1 MIARLLFILYK
12 QENHVIPKHY
22 YLILRTLFCLSYF
35 IAICISSFAIEK
47 DFNFNLIEILILI
60 LTTIIIPADLLDHTG
75 REEDILLQ
83 NLEYTFIS
91 KLSQPRIIY
100 DTSRQLDFF
109 TYHDIASSESI
120 STMNSYDF
128 EKVQNYNQFKVLK
141 RFLINKAYNLYDT
154 YYMGENH
161 INDTSKKL
169 YEINRIEVYDAKIK
183 TTVFKRKT
191 IKNVKMINFYWKGKD
206 K

>member
-12 QENHVIPKHY
+12 QEDHVIPKHY

-60 LTTIIIPADLLDHTG
+60 FTTIVIPADILDHTG
-75 REEDILLQ
+75 REENILFK

-91 KLSQPRIIY
+91 KLSQPKIIY
-100 DTSRQLDFF
+100 DSSKIFDFLTF
-109 TYHDIASSESI
+109 HDIASSESVY
-120 STMNSYDF
+120 TMVSYNF
-128 EKVQNYNQFKVLK
+128 KEIKETEKFKVLK
-141 RFLINKAYNLYDT
+141 LNKKHDTSDT
-154 YYMGENH
+154 YYMGDIH
-161 INDTSKKL
+161 VNDKTKKV
-169 YEINRIEVYDAKIK
+169 YEIDKIEIYDAKIK
-183 TTVFKRKT
+183 TTVFKRKA
-191 IKNVKMINFYWKGKD
+191 IKTVKMIDFYWKGKD

>member
-12 QENHVIPKHY
+12 QEDHVIPKHY
-22 YLILRTLFCLSYF
+22 YLILRTLFCLSHF

-47 DFNFNLIEILILI
+47 DFNFNLIEILSLI
-60 LTTIIIPADLLDHTG
+60 LTTIVIPADLLDHTG

-91 KLSQPRIIY
+91 KLSQPKIIY
-100 DTSRQLDFF
+100 DSSKNLDFL
-109 TYHDIASSESI
+109 TSHDIASSESVY
-120 STMNSYDF
+120 TMVSYNF
-128 EKVQNYNQFKVLK
+128 EEIKETEKFKVLK
-141 RFLINKAYNLYDT
+141 LNKKHDTSET

-161 INDTSKKL
+161 VYDNAKRL
-169 YEINRIEVYDAKIK
+169 YEIDKIEVYDAKVK

-191 IKNVKMINFYWKGKD
+191 VKTVKMIDFYWKGKD

>member
-12 QENHVIPKHY
+12 QEDHVIPKHY

-60 LTTIIIPADLLDHTG
+60 LTTIVIPADLLDHTG

-91 KLSQPRIIY
+91 KLSQPKIIY
-100 DTSRQLDFF
+100 DSSKNLDFLTF
-109 TYHDIASSESI
+109 HDIASSESVY
-120 STMNSYDF
+120 TMVSYNF
-128 EKVQNYNQFKVLK
+128 EEIKETEKFKVLK
-141 RFLINKAYNLYDT
+141 LNKKHDT
-154 YYMGENH
+154 SENYYMGENH
-161 INDTSKKL
+161 VYDNAKRL
-169 YEINRIEVYDAKIK
+169 YEIDKIEVYDAKVK

-191 IKNVKMINFYWKGKD
+191 VKTVKMIDFYWKGKD

>member
-12 QENHVIPKHY
+12 QEDHVIPKHY

-60 LTTIIIPADLLDHTG
+60 LTTIVIPADLLDHTG

-91 KLSQPRIIY
+91 KQSQSKVIY
-100 DTSRQLDFF
+100 DASKNLEFITF
-109 TYHDIASSESI
+109 HDIASSESVYTMI
-120 STMNSYDF
+120 SYKLEEIQDIQ
-128 EKVQNYNQFKVLK
+128 KFKVLK
-141 RFLINKAYNLYDT
+141 SNKKYNQSDT
-154 YYMGENH
+154 YYIGQNH
-161 INDTSKKL
+161 IDDESKNQ
-169 YEINRIEVYDAKIK
+169 YEIERIEVYDAKVK

-191 IKNVKMINFYWKGKD
+191 VKTVKMIDFYWKGKD

>member
-12 QENHVIPKHY
+12 QEDHVIPKHY

-60 LTTIIIPADLLDHTG
+60 LTTIVIPADLLDHTG

-91 KLSQPRIIY
+91 KLSQPRNVY
-100 DTSRQLDFF
+100 NASRNLEFITF
-109 TYHDIASSESI
+109 HDIASSESVYTLI
-120 STMNSYDF
+120 SYKLEEIQDIQ
-128 EKVQNYNQFKVLK
+128 KFKVLK
-141 RFLINKAYNLYDT
+141 SNKKYNQSDT
-154 YYMGENH
+154 YYMGQNH
-161 INDTSKKL
+161 TDDESKNQ
-169 YEINRIEVYDAKIK
+169 YEIERIEVYDAKVK

-191 IKNVKMINFYWKGKD
+191 VKTVKMIDFYWKGKNM
-206 K
+206 

>member
-12 QENHVIPKHY
+12 QEDHVIPKHY

-47 DFNFNLIEILILI
+47 DFNFNLIEILTLI
-60 LTTIIIPADLLDHTG
+60 LTTIVIPADLLDHTG

-91 KLSQPRIIY
+91 KLSQPRNVY
-100 DTSRQLDFF
+100 NASRNLEFITF
-109 TYHDIASSESI
+109 HDIASSESVYTLI
-120 STMNSYDF
+120 SYKLEEIQDIQ
-128 EKVQNYNQFKVLK
+128 KFKVLK
-141 RFLINKAYNLYDT
+141 SNKKYNQSDT
-154 YYMGENH
+154 YYMGQNH
-161 INDTSKKL
+161 TDDESKNQ
-169 YEINRIEVYDAKIK
+169 YEIERIEVYDAKVK

-191 IKNVKMINFYWKGKD
+191 VKTVKMIDFYWKGKNR
-206 K
+206 